1 MAAWPQQRSISSVQ
15 LLTQLAQDVGIR
27 LADCLRTTGITIYQ
41 LNDNNAEISAQQEL
55 SLIAN
60 IIQAQGHYRADF
72 GLEAGRRYHLSSYGI
87 WGFALI
93 SSPTLR
99 EAIHLGLRYVDLTFA
114 FHQVTLEEANEDA
127 RLILDGQAI
136 PTLCRQFLVDRDMSA
151 IMTMVEDLFNT
162 SPPLLAVTFTHA
174 APADISP
181 YQQRFGLTPLFNQTE
196 NSVKFAGQL
205 LDLTIPQSNPAIVEM
220 CESQCKALLTR
231 RQQRSGVAAKVRD
244 ILLTQPQHI
253 PDMEVVAARL
263 CMSSRT
269 LRRHLLAEGVSYR
282 LLVDEVRM
290 ALAEELL
297 SLRGITV
304 EQISVRLGYSE
315 VSNFL
320 HAFKR
325 CKGQTPKAFK
335 ETLVANKAEPL

>member
-27 LADCLRTTGITIYQ
+27 LADCLRTTGITIHQ
-41 LNDNNAEISAQQEL
+41 LNDNNAEVSAQQEL

-174 APADISP
+174 APA
-181 YQQRFGLTPLFNQTE
+181 
-196 NSVKFAGQL
+196 
-205 LDLTIPQSNPAIVEM
+205 
-220 CESQCKALLTR
+220 
-231 RQQRSGVAAKVRD
+231 AAKSS
-244 ILLTQPQHI
+244 TTKAKAP
-253 PDMEVVAARL
+253 AAKKPAA
-263 CMSSRT
+263 SKT
-269 LRRHLLAEGVSYR
+269 
-282 LLVDEVRM
+282 
-290 ALAEELL
+290 
-297 SLRGITV
+297 
-304 EQISVRLGYSE
+304 
-315 VSNFL
+315 
-320 HAFKR
+320 K
-325 CKGQTPKAFK
+325 KK
-335 ETLVANKAEPL
+335 

>member
-1 MAAWPQQRSISSVQ
+1 MATWPQQRSISSVQ

-27 LADCLRTTGITIYQ
+27 LADCLRTTGITIHQ
-41 LNDNNAEISAQQEL
+41 LNDNNAEVSAQQEL

-60 IIQAQGHYRADF
+60 IIQAQGHYRADL

-114 FHQVTLEEANEDA
+114 FHQVQLEESADAA
-127 RLILDGQAI
+127 RLILNDSAI
-136 PTLCRQFLVDRDMSA
+136 PAFYRAFLVDRDMSA

-162 SPPLLAVTFTHA
+162 HTPLLEVTFTYP
-174 APADISP
+174 APADLSP
-181 YQQRFGLTPLFNQTE
+181 YQQRFGLTPLFNQAE
-196 NSVKFAGQL
+196 NSVKFSGQL
-205 LDLTIPQSNPAIVEM
+205 LDLTIPQSNPAITQM

-253 PDMEVVAARL
+253 PDMEMVATRL

-297 SLRGITV
+297 TLRGITV

-335 ETLVANKAEPL
+335 ETQAKNSTL

>member
-1 MAAWPQQRSISSVQ
+1 MSSWPQQRSISSVQ

-114 FHQVTLEEANEDA
+114 FHQVTLEESDEDA

-136 PTLCRQFLVDRDMSA
+136 PALCRQFLVDRDMSA

-162 SPPLLAVTFTHA
+162 QMPLLEVTFTHA

-181 YQQRFGLTPLFNQTE
+181 YQQRFGLTPLFNQSA

-205 LDLTIPQSNPAIVEM
+205 LDLATPQSNPAIAQM
-220 CESQCKALLTR
+220 CESQCKDLLTR

-253 PDMEVVAARL
+253 PDMEMVATRL

-297 SLRGITV
+297 TLRGITV

-335 ETLVANKAEPL
+335 ETLVANKAESF

>member
-1 MAAWPQQRSISSVQ
+1 MSSWPQQRSISSVQ
-15 LLTQLAQDVGIR
+15 LLTQLAQDSGIR
-27 LADCLRTTGITIYQ
+27 LADCLRTTGISIHQ
-41 LNDNNAEISAQQEL
+41 LNDSEAVVSAQQEL
-55 SLIAN
+55 ALIVN
-60 IIQAQGHYRADF
+60 ILQAYGHYQAQL
-72 GLEAGRRYHLSSYGI
+72 GLEAGKRYHLSSYGI

-99 EAIHLGLRYVDLTFA
+99 EAMYLGLRYIDLTFA
-114 FHQVTLEEANEDA
+114 FHQARLEESADAA
-127 RLILDGQAI
+127 RLILDGNAI
-136 PTLCRQFLVDRDMSA
+136 PPICRQFLVDRDMSA
-151 IMTMVEDLFNT
+151 IMTMVEELFNT
-162 SPPLLAVTFTHA
+162 TAPLLEVTFSHA
-174 APADISP
+174 APADLSP
-181 YQQRFGLTPLFNQTE
+181 YQQRFGLTPLFNQAE
-196 NSVKFAGQL
+196 NSIKFAGQL
-205 LDLTIPQSNPAIVEM
+205 LELAIPQSNPTIAKL

-231 RQQRSGVAAKVRD
+231 RQQRSGTAAKVRD

-253 PDMEVVAARL
+253 PDMEVVATRL

-297 SLRGITV
+297 TLRGITV
-304 EQISVRLGYSE
+304 EQISARLGYSE

-325 CKGQTPKAFK
+325 CKGKTPKAFK
-335 ETLVANKAEPL
+335 AAQVEANLFT

>member
-27 LADCLRTTGITIYQ
+27 LADCLRTTGITIHQ
-41 LNDNNAEISAQQEL
+41 LNDNNAEVSAQQEL

-220 CESQCKALLTR
+220 CESQCKAR

-335 ETLVANKAEPL
+335 ETQAKNSTL